1 MNRTRH
7 AAGLLRST
15 CLLSLFFLA
24 IPWGLEYSGA
34 QAADGSIVFYTGKDN
49 EPPGDPICTLAFT
62 SGDHSFPD
70 IDNCSNDEARW
81 FKLVGVPSATYFTFY
96 DHPSCE
102 YGHNQNFVFK
112 LKTVKNNLTM
122 TEPVS
127 LESLRGVTDG
137 AIVPGAPGVRMES
150 KDLDGGN
157 DQIKGK
163 LSCVKITRSPIPE

>member
-1 MNRTRH
+1 M
-7 AAGLLRST
+7 
-15 CLLSLFFLA
+15 
-24 IPWGLEYSGA
+24 
-34 QAADGSIVFYTGKDN
+34 
-49 EPPGDPICTLAFT
+49 
-62 SGDHSFPD
+62 
-70 IDNCSNDEARW
+70 
-81 FKLVGVPSATYFTFY
+81 GVPSATYFTFY